1 MLVKKLKL
9 NAVSEKLW
17 QHISVD
23 FITKLSVLRSF
34 NSILVVC
41 NRFMKISHL
50 IVTIE
55 KIIVEE
61 LTKLFRN
68 NI

>member
-1 MLVKKLKL
+1 MLVKKLKQ

-41 NRFMKISHL
+41 NRFLKISHL